1 MAISPKVKN
10 QVQQENKWKELIIV
24 AIAEERLI
32 MREERIVNIVANQ

>member
-10 QVQQENKWKELIIV
+10 QVQQEKKWKELIIV